1 MYSVLSSGP
10 QISKSLIL
18 MIILLAIFIRHDPED
33 EVKTVILL
41 GDKDVRHCVEN
52 LSLSLLALQGAVTVM
67 ITDNILNAFT
77 LAIQTCKS
85 FQEYHTHS

>member
-1 MYSVLSSGP
+1 
-10 QISKSLIL
+10 

-41 GDKDVRHCVEN
+41 GDKDVRLMFSIDDRNSVFISPC
-52 LSLSLLALQGAVTVM
+52 SPQGAVTVM

-85 FQEYHTHS
+85 FQKYHTHL